1 MDTNQSLYN
10 KYLNSLQQDI
20 LNGRITYSEQTQIL
34 LAFYQEVLYRQ
45 NANINDTITANQL
58 LTYTHQNYN

>member
-1 MDTNQSLYN
+1 MDTTQSLYN

-20 LNGRITYSEQTQIL
+20 LNGRITYSDQTQIL
-34 LAFYQEVLYRQ
+34 LAFYQEVVYRQ
-45 NANINDTITANQL
+45 NVNINDTITANQL